1 MTSRLPYPTLHSGLT
16 PEDLPYGYT
25 AYQTVFDD
33 GRGYAPVVV
42 GSETDENGR
51 LVIIVALSPGVYT
64 RCTMVSAGWNLE
76 QASELVLGAWA
87 AVQAHEVLPCD
98 APQTGSAKGP
108 DVGLNNREA

>member
-1 MTSRLPYPTLHSGLT
+1 MSDRIPYPTLHAGLT

-33 GRGYAPVVV
+33 GSGYAPAVV

-51 LVIIVALSPGVYT
+51 LVIIVALSPGAYV
-64 RCTMVSAGWNLE
+64 RCTMVSAGWDLE
-76 QASELVLGAWA
+76 QASSAVTHGWA
-87 AVQAHEVLPCD
+87 VMRAPEVPPRD

-108 DVGLNNREA
+108 DVGSNNREA